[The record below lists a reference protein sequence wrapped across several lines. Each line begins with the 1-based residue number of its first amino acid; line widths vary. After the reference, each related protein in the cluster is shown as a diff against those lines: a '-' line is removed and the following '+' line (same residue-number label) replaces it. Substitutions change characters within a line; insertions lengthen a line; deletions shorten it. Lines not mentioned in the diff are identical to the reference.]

1 MAKMF
6 IEDNTNKIII
16 ASDLRERLKFY
27 RPGAMGNY
35 STAFSVE
42 LKKKDSDLLSV
53 AQSVHELVQKKMK
66 KLSDLYLVVN
76 CNFKL
81 DTQR

>member
-1 MAKMF
+1 MF
-6 IEDNTNKIII
+6 IEDSTNKIII

-76 CNFKL
+76 YKFKL